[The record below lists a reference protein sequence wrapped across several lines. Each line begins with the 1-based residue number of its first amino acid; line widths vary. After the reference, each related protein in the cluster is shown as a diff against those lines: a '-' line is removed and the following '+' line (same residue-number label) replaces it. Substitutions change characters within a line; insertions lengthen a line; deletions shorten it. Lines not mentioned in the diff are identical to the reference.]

1 MHIKP
6 IPKETSDFLSGV
18 ITQKDEIA
26 PSYINLTN
34 PKYIEIDNN
43 YYSTLIIVNYFR
55 EQTELILKSIIDTN
69 INLDISI
76 FYEKQDTYKKKKKM
90 SAKRH

>member
-6 IPKETSDFLSGV
+6 IQKEAGDFLSGV

-26 PSYINLTN
+26 PSYINLIN

-55 EQTELILKSIIDTN
+55 EQKIGR
-69 INLDISI
+69 
-76 FYEKQDTYKKKKKM
+76 
-90 SAKRH
+90 AHV